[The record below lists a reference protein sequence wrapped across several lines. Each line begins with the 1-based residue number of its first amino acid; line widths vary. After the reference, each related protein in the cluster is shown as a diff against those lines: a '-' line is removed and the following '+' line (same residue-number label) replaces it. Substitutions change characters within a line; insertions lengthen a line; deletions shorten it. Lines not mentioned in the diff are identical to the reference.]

1 MALVPIIQ
9 KILTERQ
16 FNMYFNVKSYFRQ
29 NEWKI
34 FWVIQAK
41 IHSYET
47 EDRVLKRGLFG
58 NHHQS
63 VSLRANKII
72 QSESVTTWA
81 EVQYYSGEHQLIKG
95 RKVQRNVI

>member
-16 FNMYFNVKSYFRQ
+16 FNMYFNAKSYFRQ
-29 NEWKI
+29 NEY
-34 FWVIQAK
+34 FWGVIQAK

-47 EDRVLKRGLFG
+47 EDRALKRDLFG
-58 NHHQS
+58 NHHLS

-72 QSESVTTWA
+72 QSESVTT
-81 EVQYYSGEHQLIKG
+81 
-95 RKVQRNVI
+95 